1 MAEENQ
7 IKSDNTPP
15 VAEIAP
21 EKKVIKVPP
30 RISVKDLAGLLVLPV
45 TEVIAS
51 LMKNGVLASQNENVD
66 FDTAAIIADDLG
78 FEATLKEEKEV
89 AEGQDYKE
97 IIGHEEKKNLKSR
110 PPIVVVLGHVDHG
123 KTLLLDAIRQTKVVD
138 SEYGGITQRIG
149 AYQVKHKNQY
159 ITFIDT
165 PGHEAFTAMRSRGA
179 KVADIAILVVAAD
192 DGIKPQT
199 KEALNI
205 IKTAGLPLIV
215 AINKIDKPESDIDRV
230 MRELA
235 DLDLLSEE
243 WGGKTIVAKVSAKE
257 KKGIDELLEMIL
269 LVYEMEKQKIL
280 ANPNGSVIASVVE
293 SHIDPQEGATATV
306 IIHTGTLK
314 ISELVAIGDVYGKI
328 KAMKNFLG
336 EAVREASPSTP
347 VKIYGLKGSPV
358 VGDILTVVKDLSQ
371 YKKQAKQYRLDKHL
385 IKPTESRIETKK
397 EKEERMKEG
406 KGERK
411 VKELKIILKADNLGS
426 LEAISE
432 SLKKFQ
438 HPEVKLEIV
447 YSGLGNIMDSDISK
461 AEATDAL
468 LRGFNVS
475 LTSSA
480 EDLAREKKVVFKS
493 YKIIYEL
500 FDEIKS
506 KLEGMLSPDIFEEKT
521 GRMKVLA
528 IFRTEKKSMIVGGKV
543 TEGKFRPKAKVKV
556 LRDKVEIGRGTIS
569 QTQQDKKAV
578 PEVGKGQEAGVKF
591 EGEPVIAVNDVIEA
605 YEEQKI
611 FKKIQIK

>member
-1 MAEENQ
+1 MAGEDQ
-7 IKSDNTPP
+7 KKSD
-15 VAEIAP
+15 VAPAVEEAVV
-21 EKKVIKVPP
+21 KKIIGVPP
-30 RISVKDLAGLLVLPV
+30 KISVRDLAGLLVLPV

-51 LMKNGVLASQNENVD
+51 LMKNGVLASQNENID

-78 FEATLKEEKEV
+78 FEAKPKEETE
-89 AEGQDYKE
+89 AAHGQDFKE
-97 IIGHEEKKNLKSR
+97 IIGLEGKKNLKPR

-123 KTLLLDAIRQTKVVD
+123 KTMLLDAIRQTKVVD

-235 DLDLLSEE
+235 DLDLLPEE
-243 WGGKTIVAKVSAKE
+243 WGGKTIIAKVSAKE

-269 LVYEMEKQKIL
+269 LVYEMEKQKIM
-280 ANPNGSVIASVVE
+280 ANPNGQVVASVVE

-314 ISELVAIGDVYGKI
+314 IGALVTIGDVYGKI

-336 EAVREASPSTP
+336 VAVKAASPSTP
-347 VKIYGLKGSPV
+347 VKIFGLKGSPV
-358 VGDILTVVKDLSQ
+358 VGDILTVVADLSQ
-371 YKKQAKQYRLDKHL
+371 YKKKAKQYRIDKHL
-385 IKPTESRIETKK
+385 ITPTESHIETKK
-397 EKEERMKEG
+397 DKEERIKEG
-406 KGERK
+406 KEERK

-426 LEAISE
+426 LEAITE

-447 YSGLGNIMDSDISK
+447 YSGLGNVMDSDVSK
-461 AEATDAL
+461 AEATGAL

-475 LTSSA
+475 LSPSA
-480 EDLAREKKVVFKS
+480 EDLAREKKIVFKS

-506 KLEGMLSPDIFEEKT
+506 NLESLLSPDIFEEKT

-543 TEGKFRPKAKVKV
+543 TEGKFRPKAKVKI
-556 LRDKVEIGRGTIS
+556 LRDKAEICRGTIS
-569 QTQQDKKAV
+569 ATQQDKKAV
-578 PEVGKGQEAGVKF
+578 PEVGKGQECGLKF
-591 EGEPVIAVNDVIEA
+591 EGAPVIEVNDVIEA

>member
-1 MAEENQ
+1 MVEEKQ
-7 IKSDNTPP
+7 LKLDTAKPA
-15 VAEIAP
+15 VEAAP
-21 EKKVIKVPP
+21 AKKIIGVPP
-30 RISVKDLAGLLVLPV
+30 KISVKDLAGLLVLPV

-51 LMKNGVLASQNENVD
+51 LMKNGVLASQNENID

-78 FEATLKEEKEV
+78 FEANLKEETE
-89 AEGQDYKE
+89 AATGQDFKE
-97 IIGHEEKKNLKSR
+97 IIGLEGKKNLKPR

-123 KTLLLDAIRQTKVVD
+123 KTMLLDAIRQTKVVD

-149 AYQVKHKNQY
+149 AYQVKHKNQF

-215 AINKIDKPESDIDRV
+215 AINKIDKPESDINRV
-230 MRELA
+230 MRELS
-235 DLDLLSEE
+235 DLDLLAEE
-243 WGGKTIVAKVSAKE
+243 WGGKTICAKVSAKE

-280 ANPNGSVIASVVE
+280 ANPKGRPVASVVE

-314 ISELVAIGDVYGKI
+314 IGQLVTIGDIYGKI

-336 EAVREASPSTP
+336 ESVKEAFPSTP
-347 VKIYGLKGSPV
+347 VKIFGLKGSPV
-358 VGDILTVVKDLSQ
+358 VGDILTVVEDVSQ
-371 YKKQAKQYRLDKHL
+371 FKKKAKQYRLDKHL
-385 IKPTESRIETKK
+385 LKPTEIRIETKK
-397 EKEERMKEG
+397 EKEEKEKEG
-406 KGERK
+406 KPKKLK
-411 VKELKIILKADNLGS
+411 VINLILKADNLGS
-426 LEAISE
+426 LEAITE

-447 YSGLGNIMDSDISK
+447 YSGLGNITDSDVLK
-461 AEATDAL
+461 AEATDAI
-468 LRGFNVS
+468 LRGFNVGFQS
-475 LTSSA
+475 TA
-480 EDLAREKKVVFKS
+480 EDLAREKNINFKS

-506 KLEGMLSPDIFEEKT
+506 KLEELLSPDIFEEKI
-521 GRMKVLA
+521 GRLKVLA
-528 IFRTEKKSMIVGGKV
+528 VFRTEKKSMIIGGKV
-543 TEGKFRPKAKVKV
+543 TEGKFTPKVKV
-556 LRDKVEIGRGTIS
+556 KILRNKEEIGRGTIS
-569 QTQQDKKAV
+569 QVQQEKKAV
-578 PEVGKGQEAGVKF
+578 PEAGKGQECGLKY
-591 EGEPVIAVNDVIEA
+591 EGEPVLAVNDTIEA
-605 YEEQKI
+605 FQEKKI
-611 FKKIQIK
+611 FKKIDIK